1 MANSPWSE
9 SNEGI
14 QELAA
19 FTKSMQEMALAP
31 IHRGIWGNANSIG
44 LEFLDNAQ
52 EEVPRVNIWDYN
64 EMPVNAQKVPSN
76 ENNTLPVKPTTVN
89 IAPQTTVKTNTTPL
103 DFSGT
108 LSLVNGVYQHSNPVV
123 HRVMQIES
131 NGNPRAVSNTGAL
144 GLMQLTGGPVKDY
157 VKATGDVGDIK
168 DPYYNAKVGAW
179 YLQRQYDQL
188 RGLGMDPTV
197 ADVYRAYNM
206 GLGGYKE
213 VLNYLN
219 NGKPLSNKIINQLI
233 NNTPAKYRT
242 GTPAKDW
249 INFTKDK
256 FKDIN

>member
-31 IHRGIWGNANSIG
+31 IHRGIWGNADSIG

-64 EMPVNAQKVPSN
+64 EMPVTAQKVPSN
-76 ENNTLPVKPTTVN
+76 ENNTLPTQDTTVN
-89 IAPQTTVKTNTTPL
+89 MVPQTMPSNLGKL
-103 DFSGT
+103 DFSGK
-108 LSLVNGVYQHSNPVV
+108 LVLKNGVYSHTNPLTN
-123 HRVMQIES
+123 RVLAVES
-131 NGNPRAVSNTGAL
+131 NGNPNAVSNTGAL
-144 GLMQLTGGPVKDY
+144 GLMQLTGGAVSDY
-157 VKATGDVGDIK
+157 VRATGDVGDTR

-179 YLQRQYDQL
+179 YLQHQYNQL

-249 INFTKDK
+249 INFTNDK
-256 FKDIN
+256 FKDFN

>member
-31 IHRGIWGNANSIG
+31 LRRGIWGNADSIG

-64 EMPVNAQKVPSN
+64 EMPVIAQKVPLN
-76 ENNTLPVKPTTVN
+76 ENNTLPVKPATVN
-89 IAPQTTVKTNTTPL
+89 IAPQVTTKKAPL
-103 DFSGT
+103 DFSGE
-108 LSLVNGVYQHSNPVV
+108 LSLNNGRYVFSNPLTQ
-123 HRVMQIES
+123 RVLQVES
-131 NGNPRAVSNTGAL
+131 NGNPNAVSNTGAL
-144 GLMQLTGGPVKDY
+144 GLMQLTKGAVDDY
-157 VKATGDVGDIK
+157 VRATGDRGDTR
-168 DPYYNAKVGAW
+168 DPYYNARVGAW
-179 YLQRQYDQL
+179 YLQHQYNQL

>member
-31 IHRGIWGNANSIG
+31 IHRGIWGNADSIG

-76 ENNTLPVKPTTVN
+76 ENNTLPTQDTTVN
-89 IAPQTTVKTNTTPL
+89 IAPQTMPSNPGKL
-103 DFSGT
+103 DFSGK
-108 LSLVNGVYQHSNPVV
+108 LVLKNGVYSHTNPLTN
-123 HRVMQIES
+123 RVLAVES
-131 NGNPRAVSNTGAL
+131 NGNPNAVSNTGAL
-144 GLMQLTGGPVKDY
+144 GLMQLTGGAVSDY
-157 VKATGDVGDIK
+157 VRATGDRGDTR

-179 YLQRQYDQL
+179 YLQHQYNQL

-249 INFTKDK
+249 INFTNDK
-256 FKDIN
+256 FKDFN

>member
-9 SNEGI
+9 SNEGS

-31 IHRGIWGNANSIG
+31 IHRGIWGNADSIG
-44 LEFLDNAQ
+44 LEFLDNTQ
-52 EEVPRVNIWDYN
+52 EEIPRVNIWDYN
-64 EMPVNAQKVPSN
+64 EMPVTAQKVPSN
-76 ENNTLPVKPTTVN
+76 ENNTLPVKPATVN
-89 IAPQTTVKTNTTPL
+89 IAPQTIPNNSGKL
-103 DFSGT
+103 DFSGK
-108 LSLVNGVYQHSNPVV
+108 LVLKNGVYSHTNPLTN
-123 HRVMQIES
+123 RVLAIES
-131 NGNPRAVSNTGAL
+131 NGNPNAVSNTGAL
-144 GLMQLTGGPVKDY
+144 GLMQLTKGAVNDY
-157 VKATGDVGDIK
+157 VRATGDVGDIR
-168 DPYYNAKVGAW
+168 DPYYNAKAGAW
-179 YLQRQYDQL
+179 YLQHQYNQL
-188 RGLGMDPTV
+188 RDLGMDPTV

>member
-31 IHRGIWGNANSIG
+31 IHRGIWGNANSTG

-76 ENNTLPVKPTTVN
+76 ENNTLPNKPATVN
-89 IAPQTTVKTNTTPL
+89 IAPQTMPSNPDKLN
-103 DFSGT
+103 FSGK
-108 LSLVNGVYQHSNPVV
+108 LILKNGVYSHTNPLTN
-123 HRVMQIES
+123 RVLAVES
-131 NGNPRAVSNTGAL
+131 NGNPNAVSNTGAL
-144 GLMQLTGGPVKDY
+144 GLMQLTGGAVSDY
-157 VKATGDVGDIK
+157 VRATGDVGDTR

-179 YLQRQYDQL
+179 YLQHQYDQL

-249 INFTKDK
+249 INFTNDK
-256 FKDIN
+256 FKDFN

>member
-31 IHRGIWGNANSIG
+31 IHRGIWGNADSIG

-52 EEVPRVNIWDYN
+52 KEVPRVNIWDYN
-64 EMPVNAQKVPSN
+64 EMPVIAQKVPLI
-76 ENNTLPVKPTTVN
+76 ENNTLPTKETTVN
-89 IAPQTTVKTNTTPL
+89 MVPQVTTKKAPL
-103 DFSGT
+103 DFSGN
-108 LSLVNGVYQHSNPVV
+108 LSLKDGKYVFSNPLTQ
-123 HRVMQIES
+123 RVLQVES

-144 GLMQLTGGPVKDY
+144 GLMQLTKGAVNDY
-157 VKATGDVGDIK
+157 VRATGDVGDAR

-179 YLQRQYDQL
+179 YLQHQYNQL
-188 RGLGMDPTV
+188 KGLGMDPTV

-206 GLGGYKE
+206 GFGGYRD
-213 VLNYLN
+213 VLSYLN
-219 NGKPLSNKIINQLI
+219 SGKQLSNKIVNQLI

-249 INFTKDK
+249 MNFTNDK
-256 FKDIN
+256 FKDFN